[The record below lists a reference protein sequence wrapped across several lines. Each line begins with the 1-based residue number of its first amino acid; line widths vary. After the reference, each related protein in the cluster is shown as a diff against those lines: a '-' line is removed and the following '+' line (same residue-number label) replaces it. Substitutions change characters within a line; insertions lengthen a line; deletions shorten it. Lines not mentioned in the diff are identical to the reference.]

1 MHDQDDHM
9 VDFAHALRLARSLPD
24 ARVHATR
31 GLGHWRVL
39 TDGATVTHIT
49 DFLAH
54 SALLPLARAA

>member
-1 MHDQDDHM
+1 M